1 MNNQIIFKA
10 SIANCYT
17 ENDVVIIG
25 IGDDPITPKNYLI
38 ISRFDDGDI
47 DDSIGIQTHL
57 SEREYSNII
66 DKVILG
72 RGTLKVK
79 IKPNKI
85 KDIGF
90 SSISVFLY
98 NDKIDHITFKEY
110 INNIFHKSSVKVK
123 FED

>member
-72 RGTLKVK
+72 RDTLKVN

-90 SSISVFLY
+90 SSISAFLY
-98 NDKIDHITFKEY
+98 NDKIDHITLKEY
-110 INNIFHKSSVKVK
+110 ISNIFHKSSVKVK